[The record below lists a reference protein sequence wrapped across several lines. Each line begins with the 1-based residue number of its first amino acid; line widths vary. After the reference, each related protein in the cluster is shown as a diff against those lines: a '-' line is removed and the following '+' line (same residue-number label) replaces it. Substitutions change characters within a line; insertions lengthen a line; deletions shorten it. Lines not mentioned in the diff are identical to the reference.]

1 MYTNE
6 QFELLKRNKSRLAS
20 SDIDSLIAI
29 IDKFYDDF
37 NKGLHKFT
45 SRYVETI
52 TNILNTLNVKRLIDR
67 AYGGELFVNQTKQ
80 EDVNQITQV
89 LQLYVEKL
97 QGLEYL
103 AFLREEN
110 RNVVF
115 VGPNG
120 CGKTTLLRHLISL
133 TGEADISYYQAD
145 RLLLVDTSYNPERDF
160 KQFSNSLTT
169 TYRGATNV
177 DSSNQGYYV
186 NQQLNQIIALFE
198 KKRSS
203 ELEEV
208 VANKLRIEDS
218 KTAFILDTWNYLIR
232 DRKLFCDGTLKVKTL
247 EDKEYEIKHLSSG
260 EKNIFYFLASII
272 LQPEKKYYFV
282 DEPENNLNPSI
293 VTQLWNII
301 EQRMPNSIFV
311 YLTHDSEFVATRVNS
326 KIYWIQ
332 KYDGQKWEYKPLPE
346 NDNLPQNLMIS
357 LIGNKQPVI
366 FCESEDESKYDSIV
380 FKIMFPDFKVIS
392 SGGCTKVISKAKA
405 YKAAGLPQKAFGIID
420 CDYRKQS
427 YLEGQRKHN
436 VFFLPFFEIENFL
449 FCEEI
454 LCPMIQELST
464 NKDSAFE
471 NVLSAVKADFITQ
484 KERFII
490 RYVATRLHELGFGD
504 GIKSLTTRE
513 ELKEKYN
520 NYVQSINLDN
530 MFIEYEEL
538 FDSIVSKNDLN
549 TFLRYYDN
557 KNILSDFDGIL
568 AFSENRS
575 YAEEVLPFLKRN
587 QNTLIHMLRNKYLSG
602 IN

>member
-6 QFELLKRNKSRLAS
+6 QFELLKRNQSRLAS
-20 SDIDSLIAI
+20 TDIDSLIAI

-37 NKGLHKFT
+37 NNGLHKFT

-97 QGLEYL
+97 QGLNYL

-272 LQPEKKYYFV
+272 LQPEKKYYFI

-293 VTQLWNII
+293 VAQLWNII

-464 NKDSAFE
+464 NKDKAFE
-471 NVLSAVKADFITQ
+471 NVLSAVKADFITK

-504 GIKSLTTRE
+504 GTKSLTTRE

-538 FDSIVSKNDLN
+538 FDSIVAKNDLN

-557 KNILSDFDGIL
+557 KNILSDFDSAL

-587 QNTLIHMLRNKYLSG
+587 QSTLLHMLRNKYLSD

>member
-6 QFELLKRNKSRLAS
+6 QFELLKRNQSRLAS
-20 SDIDSLIAI
+20 TDIDSLIAI

-37 NKGLHKFT
+37 NNGLHKFT

-52 TNILNTLNVKRLIDR
+52 TNILNTLNVKKLIDR

-97 QGLEYL
+97 QGLNYL

-177 DSSNQGYYV
+177 DISNQGYYV

-272 LQPEKKYYFV
+272 LQPEKKYYFI

-427 YLEGQRKHN
+427 YLDGQRKHN

-464 NKDSAFE
+464 NKDKAFE
-471 NVLSAVKADFITQ
+471 NVLSAVKADFITK

-538 FDSIVSKNDLN
+538 FDSIVAKNDLN

-557 KNILSDFDGIL
+557 KNILSDFDSAL

-587 QNTLIHMLRNKYLSG
+587 QSTLLHMLRNKYLSD

>member
-1 MYTNE
+1 MYTNK
-6 QFELLKRNKSRLAS
+6 QFELLKQNQSRLAS
-20 SDIDSLIAI
+20 TDIDSLMAI

-52 TNILNTLNVKRLIDR
+52 TNILNTLNVKGLIDH
-67 AYGGELFVNQTKQ
+67 AYGGELFVNQAKQ
-80 EDVNQITQV
+80 EDVYQITQV
-89 LQLYVEKL
+89 LQRYVEKL
-97 QGLEYL
+97 QGLDYL

-145 RLLLVDTSYNPERDF
+145 RLLIVDTSYNPERDF
-160 KQFSNSLTT
+160 KQFSNTLTS
-169 TYRGATNV
+169 TYREATNV
-177 DSSNQGYYV
+177 DNSNQGYYV
-186 NQQLNQIIALFE
+186 NRQLNQIIALFE

-203 ELEEV
+203 ELEDI
-208 VANKLRIEDS
+208 VANKLKLEDS
-218 KTAFILDTWNYLIR
+218 KTAFILRTWNYLIR
-232 DRKLFCDGTLKVKTL
+232 DRELFCDGTLKVRTL
-247 EDKEYEIKHLSSG
+247 EGDEYEIKHLSSG
-260 EKNIFYFLASII
+260 EKNIFYFLAGII
-272 LQPEKKYYFV
+272 LQPEKKYYFI

-301 EQRMPNSIFV
+301 EQRMPSSIFV

-332 KYDGQKWEYKPLPE
+332 KYDGHKWEYKPLPE

-454 LCPMIQELST
+454 LCPMIEKLST
-464 NKDSAFE
+464 NKDNAFA
-471 NVLSAVKADFITQ
+471 NVLSAVKADFITK

-530 MFIEYEEL
+530 MFIEYEIL
-538 FDSIVSKNDLN
+538 FDSIVAKNDLN

-557 KNILSDFDGIL
+557 KNILSDFDSIL

-587 QNTLIHMLRNKYLSG
+587 QNALIHMLRNKYLSD